1 MREDTA
7 LQTLPSPVHVDADAG
22 RASMTPSQLD
32 RMVGLDFSASERI
45 GRLVRRAMLFLESDR
60 EVAWRCLN
68 DASTLLGPPPG
79 VSSASNPITSGP
91 FRPGGLARWQA
102 RRALAYIDA
111 NLESKL
117 EVEVL
122 AELVSFSKSHF
133 SRAFKRSLGLPPMAY
148 VMLRRI
154 ERAKV
159 LMASTTQQLT
169 EIALVCGFAD
179 QSHLNRSF
187 RRLIGESPG
196 RWRRTNAEV
205 IASAPRPG
213 SEIALRRPK
222 VAAGPDP
229 GGARAGPRAVYP

>member
-7 LQTLPSPVHVDADAG
+7 LQSLPSSHVDMSADEG
-22 RASMTPSQLD
+22 FASMTPGQFERLA
-32 RMVGLDFSASERI
+32 GTQPSASERI

-60 EVAWRCLN
+60 QAAWRCLN
-68 DASTLLGPPPG
+68 DASALLGP
-79 VSSASNPITSGP
+79 SSEESGTSAPVVGGS

-102 RRALAYIDA
+102 KRAMAYIEE

-117 EVEVL
+117 EVRGL

-159 LMASTTQQLT
+159 LMTSTPQQLT

-187 RRLIGESPG
+187 RRIIGESPG
-196 RWRRTNAEV
+196 RWRRTNVEV
-205 IASAPRPG
+205 IGAAPR
-213 SEIALRRPK
+213 ALSK
-222 VAAGPDP
+222 VAMSRHAAVSD
-229 GGARAGPRAVYP
+229 RPRV